1 MSNLVSGLSRMT
13 LTFQL
18 NWEEACLASYDG
30 GHFCRLGVPFPED
43 LTGVDV
49 DAGIDGL
56 KFNCYVNHKIDDYW
70 VPKLEEKLKE
80 HVPQIAAR
88 MAGESTQ

>member
-1 MSNLVSGLSRMT
+1 MT
-13 LTFQL
+13 LTCQL

-30 GHFCRLGVPFPED
+30 GQFCRLGVPFPED

-49 DAGIDGL
+49 EAGENGL
-56 KFNCYVNHKIDDYW
+56 KYNCYVNRKIDDYF
-70 VPKLEEKLKE
+70 VPKLEGELEE

-88 MAGESTQ
+88 IAGESTQ

>member
-1 MSNLVSGLSRMT
+1 MSNLVSGLLRLTM
-13 LTFQL
+13 TFQL

-30 GHFCRLGVPFPED
+30 GYFCRLGVPFPED

-56 KFNCYVNHKIDDYW
+56 KFNCYVNRKIDDYF
-70 VPKLEEKLKE
+70 VPQLEKELKE
-80 HVPQIAAR
+80 YVPQIAAR

>member
-1 MSNLVSGLSRMT
+1 MRLT

-30 GHFCRLGVPFPED
+30 GYFCRLGVPFPED

-56 KFNCYVNHKIDDYW
+56 KFNCYVNRKIDEYF
-70 VPKLEEKLKE
+70 VPQLEKELKE